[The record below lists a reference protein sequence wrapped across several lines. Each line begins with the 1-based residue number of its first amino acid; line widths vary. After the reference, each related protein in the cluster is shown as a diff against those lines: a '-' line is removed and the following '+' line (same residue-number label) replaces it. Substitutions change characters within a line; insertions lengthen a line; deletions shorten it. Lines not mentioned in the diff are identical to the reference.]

1 MQNTDAFE
9 RDWRDRGLGRP
20 LHRAMTFTQ
29 AGLVL
34 GRGTLLAEFEKKGR
48 ATGGLAFDG
57 EEARVLSLLTAAY
70 REPLAGGVIETIRR
84 AGEFWRAG
92 EKALAQTHL
101 ALLGLPKIDEADAY
115 RLFLAGTALEKG
127 VNPSEL
133 MKAFG
138 FPRPARD
145 IEKYNP
151 DQPRV
156 PAGSGRESGQWA
168 SGGGAPRQTF
178 VERVEIRVAGAT
190 MSDVNP
196 PGIVAGAQYAQASPT
211 PILTQDRI
219 NHILER
225 HGWGTA
231 DTAKGKFFPGYSTA
245 EKIRTL
251 IADLWKEATPEDL
264 AASDRGRVII
274 AASSYEKLNGE
285 INPDYVGV
293 SGDRTK
299 IKELSGEWGTPSV
312 KTNLYVVILNS
323 DMEVKTCFPIN
334 PLDLKNPRNIPDD

>member
-9 RDWRDRGLGRP
+9 RDWRDKGLGRP

-178 VERVEIRVAGAT
+178 VERVEIASPAPRCPMSTLRGSWPAPNMRKLLQPRSSRKIELTIFLSVTAGAR
-190 MSDVNP
+190 
-196 PGIVAGAQYAQASPT
+196 
-211 PILTQDRI
+211 LTQQKESSFQD
-219 NHILER
+219 
-225 HGWGTA
+225 
-231 DTAKGKFFPGYSTA
+231 
-245 EKIRTL
+245 IRPR
-251 IADLWKEATPEDL
+251 K
-264 AASDRGRVII
+264 
-274 AASSYEKLNGE
+274 KLG
-285 INPDYVGV
+285 P
-293 SGDRTK
+293 
-299 IKELSGEWGTPSV
+299 
-312 KTNLYVVILNS
+312 
-323 DMEVKTCFPIN
+323 
-334 PLDLKNPRNIPDD
+334 

>member
-1 MQNTDAFE
+1 MQNTVAFD
-9 RDWRDRGLGRP
+9 RDWREWGLGRP
-20 LHRAMTFTQ
+20 LHREMTFTE
-29 AGLVL
+29 AGVVL
-34 GRGTLLAEFEKKGR
+34 GRGSILAEFEKKGR
-48 ATGGLAFDG
+48 AAGGLALDG
-57 EEARVLSLLTAAY
+57 NEARLLSLLTAAFAAPVAPNIV
-70 REPLAGGVIETIRR
+70 EKIRR
-84 AGEFWRAG
+84 AGEYWRAG
-92 EKALAQTHL
+92 EKALAQIHL

-127 VNPSEL
+127 VSPSEL

-151 DQPRV
+151 DQPCV

-168 SGGGAPRQTF
+168 SGGEGGARRQTF

-196 PGIVAGAQYAQASPT
+196 PGIVAGAQYTQASPT

-251 IADLWKEATPEDL
+251 IADLWKGATPEIWQRPIVAESL
-264 AASDRGRVII
+264 SQHQVMRNSR
-274 AASSYEKLNGE
+274 EKL
-285 INPDYVGV
+285 IP
-293 SGDRTK
+293 TM
-299 IKELSGEWGTPSV
+299 WGSRGIAR
-312 KTNLYVVILNS
+312 K
-323 DMEVKTCFPIN
+323 
-334 PLDLKNPRNIPDD
+334 